1 MSDLFLL
8 DGSNWME
15 FFNKNYCFVM
25 FTKSDCEQCKIL
37 EKHIATTNF
46 ETPIPLAK
54 LMLDRPG
61 FAELKQSQPWISSSG
76 VSVSGLGTL
85 CPMPSGI
92 QEKKKCICH
101 RQLVR
106 SPIATRLRNRS
117 NTVVKP
123 LSKTGVFSWFGAGQ
137 VKAPEAEGFG

>member
-1 MSDLFLL
+1 MADLFLL

-61 FAELKQSQPWISSSG
+61 FAELKQSQPWISRIDTLPFNTIFSAGKMVESWSGSSFETLQNK
-76 VSVSGLGTL
+76 LGEI
-85 CPMPSGI
+85 PD
-92 QEKKKCICH
+92 
-101 RQLVR
+101 
-106 SPIATRLRNRS
+106 
-117 NTVVKP
+117 
-123 LSKTGVFSWFGAGQ
+123 
-137 VKAPEAEGFG
+137 